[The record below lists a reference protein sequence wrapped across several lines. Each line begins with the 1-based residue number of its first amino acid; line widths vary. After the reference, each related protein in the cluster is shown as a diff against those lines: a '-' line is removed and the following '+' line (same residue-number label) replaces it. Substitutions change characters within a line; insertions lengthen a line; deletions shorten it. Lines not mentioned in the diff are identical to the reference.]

1 MICTSCGV
9 NLQNVAAA
17 LSRLQDRQREQS
29 AEDAQRFEQQ
39 SAEQVVQE
47 VTTAR
52 HVLFTQL
59 RFLLLVASILI
70 VIIGSIAMILGYQ
83 ARLRRERLAA
93 QYQAALQCSKNQ
105 DYACAAQLLEQLLQE
120 QANYPEAVHHLV
132 EARLE
137 LAKQAIQTK
146 QWQKA
151 IQQLE
156 LLLMQAPKNDKAFSL
171 LQVAYDGWYKEAL
184 MHGDYWLAVQI
195 NIKKQINLPKQEEK

>member
-105 DYACAAQLLEQLLQE
+105 DYACAAQLLEQLLQG
-120 QANYPEAVHHLV
+120 AV
-132 EARLE
+132 
-137 LAKQAIQTK
+137 
-146 QWQKA
+146 
-151 IQQLE
+151 
-156 LLLMQAPKNDKAFSL
+156 
-171 LQVAYDGWYKEAL
+171 
-184 MHGDYWLAVQI
+184 
-195 NIKKQINLPKQEEK
+195 